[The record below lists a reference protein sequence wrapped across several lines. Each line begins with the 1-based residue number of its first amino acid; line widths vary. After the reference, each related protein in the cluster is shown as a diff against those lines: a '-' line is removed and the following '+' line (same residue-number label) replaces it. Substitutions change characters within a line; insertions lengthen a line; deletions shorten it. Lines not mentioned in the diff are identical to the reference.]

1 MMCGLIYHD
10 VLPHRRCSGRLLA
23 GRLAQVWA
31 LRVLE
36 RAPYGRLGCHA
47 AGTAASRGMQQSL
60 ERYRHVC
67 RCGGSVCSRG
77 TGLYAQAYSSIQP
90 LYLYSSIQMLYLCT
104 CHYTE
109 AHTAEVCISACLGWL
124 VAIHLP
130 SPSKYSSVK
139 QQCLIPLV

>member
-10 VLPHRRCSGRLLA
+10 VLPHRRYSGRLLA

-109 AHTAEVCISACLGWL
+109 AHRGTLLRYASARVWAGSWRYTSRRRLNTAV
-124 VAIHLP
+124 
-130 SPSKYSSVK
+130 
-139 QQCLIPLV
+139 